1 MIEVKLVERMLL
13 ELNLFKKTCDLD
25 SKEAWQSVMKRKVW
39 VDRNLDY
46 AADNMLRIIEMTGS
60 LNKLREEEIT
70 L

>member
-1 MIEVKLVERMLL
+1 
-13 ELNLFKKTCDLD
+13 
-25 SKEAWQSVMKRKVW
+25 MKRKVW